1 MAEKYIDISPHTG
14 FADTQRAGSVQV
26 PYGSLIPDS
35 HIYLFRFLGTDLD
48 EIASCIESF
57 ADRLFFRSAPES
69 AARDYAG
76 LADMIRSVHPFMDTD
91 TRADR
96 YLVYSAV
103 SYLVEKHGYGDRTED
118 VIRILRSSLPE
129 VSFTA
134 PVRPS
139 ETLQHTGSMF
149 SIKSLKTLQEALRR
163 LLAVVFDD
171 SFAVARA
178 IPQNEREALYSESYG
193 HDLPGICGKTET
205 FRSLLLNGRDGS
217 PGYLPGMN
225 FADRKQPETRGYVDS
240 VFLRGDYP
248 DGYPGSV
255 SSEGGEA
262 GIRIVYRAENLYELF
277 NIEITDM
284 LLNRIRIRRCLKC
297 GRYYV
302 YREGDPKYCV
312 IPDDETGSPSS
323 TCRAEYLKK
332 KVREMYLKA
341 YKTHN
346 QRYNRGTCTREQISE
361 WEAEAKEAGRKLVA
375 SAISMDEYLRILKR

>member
-14 FADTQRAGSVQV
+14 IADTQQADSVQV

-48 EIASCIESF
+48 KIASCMESF
-57 ADRLFFRSAPES
+57 VDRLFFRSAPES
-69 AARDYAG
+69 AIRDYAG
-76 LADMIRSVHPFMDTD
+76 LVGMIRSVHPFMDTD

-96 YLVYSAV
+96 YLVHSAV

-118 VIRILRSSLPE
+118 VVQILRSSLPD

-149 SIKSLKTLQEALRR
+149 SIKNLKALQGALRR

-171 SFAVARA
+171 SFAVARS
-178 IPQNEREALYSESYG
+178 IPQNERETLYSESYG
-193 HDLPGICGKTET
+193 HDLPDICGKTET
-205 FRSLLLNGRDGS
+205 LRSLLLNGRDGS
-217 PGYLPGMN
+217 PGHLPGMN
-225 FADRKQPETRGYVDS
+225 FADRKQPETCGYVDS
-240 VFLRGDYP
+240 VFLIGEHSN
-248 DGYPGSV
+248 GYPESV
-255 SSEGGEA
+255 SSKGGET

-284 LLNRIRIRRCLKC
+284 LLNGIRVRRCLKC

-302 YREGDPKYCV
+302 YREGDPEYCV
-312 IPDDETGSPSS
+312 IPDERTGNPSS
-323 TCRAEYLKK
+323 TCRAEYFKK

-346 QRYNRGTCTREQISE
+346 QRYNRGTCTKEQILE
-361 WEAEAKEAGRKLVA
+361 WESEAKEAGKKLIA
-375 SAISMDEYLRILKR
+375 SEISMDEYLRVLKR